1 MLCINLKN
9 MKTSNWTCEKGKHSF
24 WMFATREQTFCEFL
38 LFFFVLAKHH
48 CTTARKVLAKSIFEC
63 YYGEKF
69 ISKYM
74 YLFSFSDTINLDS
87 VQFSQSVGSDS
98 AIPWT
103 AACQVCL
110 SITNSRGL
118 FKFMSIETMMPSSHL
133 ILCCPLLLLPSI
145 FPCIRVFSK
154 ESVLRLRWPKYWSFS
169 LTISPFNEYSG
180 LIPFRVD
187 WFDLLSVQGTL
198 KSFLQHHS
206 SKASILW
213 PSAFFMVQ
221 LSHPYMTTG
230 KPYLWLDGPFSAK

>member
-1 MLCINLKN
+1 MRKESTHSECLLPESRLSANSCFSFLSWLNIIVPQQ
-9 MKTSNWTCEKGKHSF
+9 EKYSLS
-24 WMFATREQTFCEFL
+24 QY
-38 LFFFVLAKHH
+38 
-48 CTTARKVLAKSIFEC
+48 FEC

-110 SITNSRGL
+110 SITNSRSL
-118 FKFMSIETMMPSSHL
+118 LILMFIELMMPSNHL
-133 ILCCPLLLLPSI
+133 ILCHPILLPPSDFSSI
-145 FPCIRVFSK
+145 RAFSN

-169 LTISPFNEYSG
+169 FGISPSNEYSG
-180 LIPFRVD
+180 LISFRID
-187 WFDLLSVQGTL
+187 WFVLLAVQGTL
-198 KSFLQHHS
+198 KSLLQYHS

-213 PSAFFMVQ
+213 HSAFFMVQ
-221 LSHPYMTTG
+221 LSHPYLYYW
-230 KPYLWLDGPFSAK
+230 KNHSFD

>member
-1 MLCINLKN
+1 MRKESTHSECLLPESRLSANSCFSFLSWLNIIVPQQ
-9 MKTSNWTCEKGKHSF
+9 EKYSLS
-24 WMFATREQTFCEFL
+24 QY
-38 LFFFVLAKHH
+38 
-48 CTTARKVLAKSIFEC
+48 FEC

-169 LTISPFNEYSG
+169 LTISPSNE
-180 LIPFRVD
+180 
-187 WFDLLSVQGTL
+187 
-198 KSFLQHHS
+198 H
-206 SKASILW
+206 
-213 PSAFFMVQ
+213 
-221 LSHPYMTTG
+221 
-230 KPYLWLDGPFSAK
+230 